1 MRNSRVLVAED
12 DEMVRRLLVE
22 YLQSRLNVCADT
34 ARDGL
39 EALHQIS
46 TTPYDV
52 VILDVMMPK
61 MSGVDFLTSLKAMA
75 ADVSMRLPSR
85 PPAVIVITAAPNAV
99 LPNDAI
105 EARFPDLVRG
115 VLRKPLDL
123 DGLGRCVEGVLEAR
137 AADPSS

>member
-1 MRNSRVLVAED
+1 
-12 DEMVRRLLVE
+12 MVRRLLVE

-75 ADVSMRLPSR
+75 ADVSMTLPSR
-85 PPAVIVITAAPNAV
+85 PPAVIVITGAPSTV
-99 LPNDAI
+99 VPDDAI
-105 EARFPDLVRG
+105 EKRFPELVRG

-123 DGLGRCVEGVLEAR
+123 DSLGQTVEKALGM
-137 AADPSS
+137 

>member
-12 DEMVRRLLVE
+12 DEMIRRLLVE

-46 TTPYDV
+46 TTAYDV

-75 ADVSMRLPSR
+75 ADISMKLPSR
-85 PPAVIVITAAPNAV
+85 PPSVIVITAAPNAV
-99 LPNDAI
+99 IPSEAI
-105 EARFPDLVRG
+105 EKRFPDLVRG

-123 DGLGRCVEGVLEAR
+123 DKLGKTVEEALM
-137 AADPSS
+137 SSRP